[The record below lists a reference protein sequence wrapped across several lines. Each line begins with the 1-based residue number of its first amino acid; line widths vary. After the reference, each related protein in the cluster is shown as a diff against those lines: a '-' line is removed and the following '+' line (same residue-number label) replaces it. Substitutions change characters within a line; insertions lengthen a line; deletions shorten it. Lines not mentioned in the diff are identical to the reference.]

1 MITNMRNTGISK
13 FFYSHCF
20 WLQPGDDKR
29 SLHQMMFVQD
39 WEGTEPRDAHLIIT
53 NDPSINININFYINI
68 DINDKVAT
76 S

>member
-1 MITNMRNTGISK
+1 
-13 FFYSHCF
+13 
-20 WLQPGDDKR
+20 
-29 SLHQMMFVQD
+29 MMFVQD

-76 S
+76 SGGS